1 MEQLTDP
8 TSIQDILLVIKVWT
22 FDNVFVLSNL
32 EQLAVISL
40 AFIAARLATPKLSAW
55 IEAQRAGRDPDAW
68 AGKAADAVIPLTLP
82 IIWLALQWVAVLI
95 AGAAAWPHHI
105 IVVVNS
111 LLTAWVVIHLSSN
124 VIRDPAWAR
133 LIAITAWSV
142 AALNIVGLLDDTIV
156 LLDGIALNLGELRVS
171 ALSLIKGMLSL
182 AVFLWLATAAS
193 RLMEKRI
200 HALPSLTPSIQV
212 LFAKLLKI
220 VLITVAILAA
230 LHTVGIDLT
239 AFAVLSGAIGVGIG
253 FGLQKVV
260 SNLISGVILLLDR
273 SVKPGDVIAIGD
285 TYGWINSLGARY
297 VSVVTRDGTEHLI
310 PNEELITQRVEN
322 WSFSHSRV
330 RLRVPVGVSYDA
342 DVPKAMEICVE
353 AAGLVERVLSEPPPR
368 CLLMGFGD
376 SSVDLELRLWISDPA
391 NGLSNVRSD
400 ILLHIWEMFHEHGV
414 EIPFPQ
420 RDIHL
425 RTPAE
430 IKVSVQSAA

>member
-8 TSIQDILLVIKVWT
+8 TSIQDLLHAIKVWA

-40 AFIAARLATPKLSAW
+40 TFIAARLVAPKLSAR
-55 IEAQRAGRDPDAW
+55 IKAQRAGRDPETW
-68 AGKAADAVIPLTLP
+68 ASKAADSMLPLALP
-82 IIWLALQWVAVLI
+82 IMWLALQWVAVLI
-95 AGAAAWPHHI
+95 ASAAAWPHHI
-105 IVVVNS
+105 VIVVNS

-133 LIAITAWSV
+133 LIAVTAWSI

-156 LLDGIALNLGELRVS
+156 LLDGIALNLGDLRVS
-171 ALSLIKGMLSL
+171 ALSLIKGMLAL
-182 AVFLWLATAAS
+182 AFFLWLATFVS
-193 RLMEKRI
+193 RLMETRI

-212 LFAKLLKI
+212 LFAKLLKV

-260 SNLISGVILLLDR
+260 SNLISGVILLIDR

-330 RLRVPVGVSYDA
+330 RLRVPIGVSYNT
-342 DVPKAMEICVE
+342 DVPAAMAHCIE
-353 AAGLVERVLSEPPPR
+353 AAAKVERVLSDPPPR

-376 SSVDLELRLWISDPA
+376 NSVDLELRVWISDPA
-391 NGLSNVRSD
+391 NGLSNVRSE
-400 ILLHIWEMFHEHGV
+400 ILLHIWEMFREHGV

-420 RDIHL
+420 RDLHL
-425 RTPAE
+425 RSPGE
-430 IKVSVQSAA
+430 IKVSIQNAA

>member
-1 MEQLTDP
+1 MGTCSG
-8 TSIQDILLVIKVWT
+8 T
-22 FDNVFVLSNL
+22 
-32 EQLAVISL
+32 
-40 AFIAARLATPKLSAW
+40 
-55 IEAQRAGRDPDAW
+55 
-68 AGKAADAVIPLTLP
+68 
-82 IIWLALQWVAVLI
+82 
-95 AGAAAWPHHI
+95 
-105 IVVVNS
+105 
-111 LLTAWVVIHLSSN
+111 
-124 VIRDPAWAR
+124 
-133 LIAITAWSV
+133 
-142 AALNIVGLLDDTIV
+142 
-156 LLDGIALNLGELRVS
+156 VS

-212 LFAKLLKI
+212 LFAKLLKV

-260 SNLISGVILLLDR
+260 SNLICGVILLLDR

-297 VSVVTRDGTEHLI
+297 VSVITRDGTEHLI

-425 RTPAE
+425 RTPGE
-430 IKVSVQSAA
+430 IKVSVQSTA